1 MVRAGVIASALY
13 IKWDLTLIIIISLM
27 RQIQAKV
34 WFFCLAGWVFYISN
48 CFLIDLWLI

>member
-27 RQIQAKV
+27 RQIQARV
-34 WFFCLAGWVFYISN
+34 WFFCLAGWVFLYIELFFN
-48 CFLIDLWLI
+48 